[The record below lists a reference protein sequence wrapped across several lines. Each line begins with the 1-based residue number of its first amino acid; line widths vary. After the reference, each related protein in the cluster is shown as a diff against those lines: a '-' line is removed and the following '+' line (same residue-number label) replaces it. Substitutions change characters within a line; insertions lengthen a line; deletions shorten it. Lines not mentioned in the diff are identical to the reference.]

1 MGHGIKGKTT
11 PPAQLDAESAAS
23 VAATL
28 QALATPSR
36 LRILTRLR
44 HGACSVND
52 LSAAVEME
60 QSAVSHQLRLLR
72 AMGLV
77 TGAQTD
83 AASSTPS
90 TTTTSQCSSTRPS
103 TTSNTSGSASPTN
116 PPRPP
121 EGYWCSRCAP
131 TNSPQHDTRRNV
143 PSATRIYAPRMRDI
157 EVIDFELRLLVAIR
171 HMAREAG
178 GRTPNTARTD
188 ELLDERSATM
198 VLNTTV
204 GSA

>member
-1 MGHGIKGKTT
+1 MQPWVTASRAETT

-77 TGAQTD
+77 TGARSGRSVIYSALRQPRRD
-83 AASSTPS
+83 A
-90 TTTTSQCSSTRPS
+90 
-103 TTSNTSGSASPTN
+103 
-116 PPRPP
+116 
-121 EGYWCSRCAP
+121 SR
-131 TNSPQHDTRRNV
+131 
-143 PSATRIYAPRMRDI
+143 
-157 EVIDFELRLLVAIR
+157 
-171 HMAREAG
+171 
-178 GRTPNTARTD
+178 
-188 ELLDERSATM
+188 
-198 VLNTTV
+198 
-204 GSA
+204 